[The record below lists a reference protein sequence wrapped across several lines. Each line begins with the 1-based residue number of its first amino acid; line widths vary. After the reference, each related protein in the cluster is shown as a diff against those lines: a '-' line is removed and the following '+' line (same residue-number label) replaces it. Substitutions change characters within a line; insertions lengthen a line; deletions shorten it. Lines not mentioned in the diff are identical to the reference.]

1 MTPRTPRERVDAGEL
16 VLCLSIAQARTPDIP
31 MMAAACG
38 FDAIY
43 VDLEHTAISLE
54 TTSMLCSAALGSG
67 LFPLVRVPSHDH
79 QYMTRVIDTGA
90 LGVIVPHVN
99 TREQARHIVDTCR
112 FPPVG
117 HRSIVGPN
125 PATGYRPMQPTE
137 VVEYLDR
144 HTILAAMLETPEAI
158 ANADAIAAVPGLD
171 MILIGTHDLTAEMGI
186 LGQFRHARFA
196 DAMAAAAAKA
206 CRSHGKI
213 MGVAGIRDLELLG
226 ELVAQ
231 GVRFISAGT
240 DSGFFVEAAS
250 AHAARLRGIP
260 VNPAG
265 GTMRPK

>member
-1 MTPRTPRERVDAGEL
+1 VAASLKQKCEANQL
-16 VLCLSIAQARTPDIP
+16 VLCLALTQARTVDIP

-43 VDLEHTAISLE
+43 VDLEHTAASLE
-54 TTSMLCSAALGSG
+54 TSSMLCAAALGFG

-117 HRSIVGPN
+117 RRSIVGPN
-125 PATGYRPMQPTE
+125 PATRYQPMKPTE

-144 HTILAAMLETPEAI
+144 NTLLAAMLETPQAI
-158 ANADAIAAVPGLD
+158 ENADAIAAVPGLD

-186 LGQFRHARFA
+186 LAQFRDPRFSQ
-196 DAMAAAAAKA
+196 AMQTAAKA
-206 CRSHGKI
+206 CRAHGKI
-213 MGVAGIRDLELLG
+213 LGVAGIRDLELLA
-226 ELVAQ
+226 ELVAL
-231 GVRFISAGT
+231 GVRFVSAGT
-240 DSGFFVEAAS
+240 DAGFFVEAAQAQVS
-250 AHAARLRGIP
+250 RLRSIR
-260 VNPAG
+260 V
-265 GTMRPK
+265 R